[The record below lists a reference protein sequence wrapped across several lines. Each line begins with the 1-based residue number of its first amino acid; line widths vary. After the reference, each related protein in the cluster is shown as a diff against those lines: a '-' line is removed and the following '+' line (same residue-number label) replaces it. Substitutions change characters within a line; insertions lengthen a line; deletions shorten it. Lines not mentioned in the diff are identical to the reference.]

1 MPRNGASFR
10 LQVPL
15 SSASRLR
22 KSTPS
27 DGTSR
32 MILCPQSGSNPIWQE
47 GRREVATTSGNEY
60 TNPDG
65 VVPERR
71 RWRTVVRCAA
81 RAIGTRNYVEP
92 AYEGV
97 LALAIPN
104 SARAYYR
111 LRGHPNGR
119 RLLLEKPDLLAV
131 LRDDKY
137 LSSLPVG
144 TLGHAYRSFM
154 TLHQIHPG
162 LFEDHAVIRSIAEK
176 NNWSEDYYYMMTR
189 GSAVHDL
196 FHTIGGYGADAAGEA
211 ANIGFHSGQVEP
223 AGAFL
228 RSGWL
233 LSVVYP
239 GAPLRRKL
247 RYFWQAVERGR
258 RADNLMAAPWED
270 LLDKP
275 IDEVR
280 ELLGVAPIA
289 VAHPEGQLYSP
300 LSLPGAAPPPR
311 WDYEA
316 IMATGQLRSTD

>member
-1 MPRNGASFR
+1 MHSGESVFTDATQLSVSLAGRPRR
-10 LQVPL
+10 PTLW
-15 SSASRLR
+15 
-22 KSTPS
+22 
-27 DGTSR
+27 DGTSWL
-32 MILCPQSGSNPIWQE
+32 ILCPPHGVKSSTAE
-47 GRREVATTSGNEY
+47 GRCEVATTSWNEY

-65 VVPERR
+65 VIPEKRQ
-71 RWRTVVRCAA
+71 WRTVVSCAA
-81 RAIGTRNYVEP
+81 RAIGTRDYVEP

-97 LALAIPN
+97 LALAVPN
-104 SARAYYR
+104 SARTFYR
-111 LRGHPNGR
+111 LRAHPNGR
-119 RLLLEKPDLLAV
+119 RLFRDKPDILEV
-131 LRDDKY
+131 LRDDTY

-162 LFEDHAVIRSIAEK
+162 LFDDHAVIRSIAEK
-176 NNWSEDYYYMMTR
+176 NHWSEDYYYMMTR

-211 ANIGFHSGQVEP
+211 ANIGFHSGQAEP
-223 AGAFL
+223 AGSFL
-228 RSGWL
+228 RSGWF
-233 LSVVYP
+233 LSVIYP

-258 RADNLMAAPWED
+258 RADNLMAAPWEE

-280 ELLGVAPIA
+280 DLLGVAPTA

-300 LSLPGAAPPPR
+300 LSLPGAAPPPH

-316 IMATGQLRSTD
+316 IMSTG